1 MHKLEILDSGIF
13 FDEIKVTRI
22 FISGPADSKTDFY
35 LEVNAYLMENPAE
48 GVLWSST
55 TGDNFIVIISRNDD
69 LGGNYVQ

>member
-1 MHKLEILDSGIF
+1 MHKLEILDNGVF

-22 FISGPADSKTDFY
+22 FVNPADSKTDFY
-35 LEVNAYLMENPAE
+35 LEIDTYLIQNPAE

-55 TGDNFIVIISRNDD
+55 AGDHFVAVVSRNDD

>member
-22 FISGPADSKTDFY
+22 FISPADSKTDFY
-35 LEVNAYLMENPAE
+35 LEVNTYLAANYME

-55 TGDNFIVIISRNDD
+55 AGDHFVAIISRNDD

>member
-1 MHKLEILDSGIF
+1 MHKLEILDNGIF

-22 FISGPADSKTDFY
+22 FISPADSKTDFY
-35 LEVNAYLMENPAE
+35 LEVDAYLAANYME

-55 TGDNFIVIISRNDD
+55 TGSNFIVIISRNDD